1 MFLAPLSVPPS
12 PSTPSHRSPR
22 ASRRRIR
29 LDAMLIA
36 WLAIGCAAVLL
47 VPAMRGGRLL
57 GATLPFWLVA
67 APLVD
72 LAWLSRRD
80 LARIGREIT
89 GRVRATARP
98 HGARRLRRPAP
109 RLGMAR
115 IRRGE

>member
-22 ASRRRIR
+22 PARRFFR
-29 LDAMLIA
+29 LDAALIA
-36 WLAIGCAAVLL
+36 WLALGCAAVLL

-72 LAWLSRRD
+72 LAWVSRRD
-80 LARIGREIT
+80 LAELGRAIT
-89 GRVRATARP
+89 GQVRASARP
-98 HGARRLRRPAP
+98 RGARRLRPGP
-109 RLGMAR
+109 RLGLVR
-115 IRRGE
+115 LRSGQ